1 MELRREEYNCALC
14 GGKDHRGLFSIKG
27 FKLVKCRNCSFV
39 FVNPRI
45 CNEDLP
51 KIYKSNYF
59 NNTEFG
65 YTGYK
70 DNEQLRRRNFKRWL
84 SDIKPY
90 IKKKGN
96 ALDIGCASGDF
107 PEILREEGWEVEGIE
122 LDPAMFEELNRKNIT
137 FFPDVFEKFETSKK
151 YDLITLFD
159 VMEHLP
165 DIHGSLEHLKKILS
179 EDGVIAILTPDYGSS
194 QRKLFG
200 RKWFQFKPVEHIHYF
215 TVDTLQ
221 LALSKHDLQI
231 KHVISP
237 GQYADADF
245 LNSRLDRY
253 GFKATAALSRKVISM
268 FGADGRAWYM
278 DTGSLLAIITNKK

>member
-1 MELRREEYNCALC
+1 MELRREKYNCALC
-14 GGKDHRGLFSIKG
+14 GKDDHKSLYTIKG
-27 FKLVKCRNCSFV
+27 FNLVKCSCDFV

-59 NNTEFG
+59 DNIEFG

-70 DNEQLRRRNFKRWL
+70 DNEQLRRRNFRRWL
-84 SDIKPY
+84 SDIQPS
-90 IKKKGN
+90 INSKGD

-107 PEILREEGWEVEGIE
+107 LEILREQGWNVEGIE
-122 LDPAMFEELNRKNIT
+122 LDPAMFKDLQEKNIPY
-137 FFPDVFEKFETSKK
+137 FPDVFEKFQTSKK
-151 YDLITLFD
+151 FQLITLFD

-165 DIHGSLEHLKKILS
+165 DIHGSLERLKHILAD
-179 EDGVIAILTPDYGSS
+179 DGVIALLTPDYGST

-200 RKWFQFKPVEHIHYF
+200 KKWFQFKPVEHIHYF
-215 TVDTLQ
+215 TDKTLAQALAPHQ
-221 LALSKHDLQI
+221 LEI
-231 KHVISP
+231 KKIIRP

-253 GFKATAALSRKVISM
+253 GFKTTAALSRQVTSM
-268 FGADGRAWYM
+268 FGADGKAWYM
-278 DTGSLLAIITNKK
+278 DTGSLLAVITHKK

>member
-1 MELRREEYNCALC
+1 MELRREAYHCALC
-14 GGKDHRGLFSIKG
+14 GQNNLKGLYTIKG
-27 FKLVKCRNCSFV
+27 FDLVQCNSCDFV

-59 NNTEFG
+59 DNNEFG

-70 DNEQLRRRNFKRWL
+70 DNEQLRKRNFRRWL
-84 SDIKPY
+84 NDIQPY
-90 IKKKGN
+90 IKAKGN

-107 PEILREEGWEVEGIE
+107 LEILREQGWNIEGIE
-122 LDPAMFEELNRKNIT
+122 LDPAMFDELRNRNIP
-137 FFPDVFEKFETSKK
+137 FFPEVFEKFETTKK
-151 YDLITLFD
+151 YQLITLFD

-165 DIHGSLEHLKKILS
+165 DIHGSLERLKSILAD
-179 EDGVIAILTPDYGSS
+179 DGIIALLTPDYGSS

-200 RKWFQFKPVEHIHYF
+200 KKWFQFKPVEHIHYF
-215 TVDTLQ
+215 SEKTLS
-221 LALSKHDLQI
+221 LALSKHGLSITKVI
-231 KHVISP
+231 KP

-253 GFKATAALSRKVISM
+253 GFKTTAALSRKMISM

-278 DTGSLLAIITNKK
+278 DTGSLLAVITHKK

>member
-1 MELRREEYNCALC
+1 MELKREAYNCALC
-14 GGKDHRGLFSIKG
+14 GEKKHDALYTIKG
-27 FKLVKCRNCSFV
+27 FNLVQCSQCEFV

-45 CNEDLP
+45 SNEDLP

-59 NNTEFG
+59 NNQDFG

-70 DNEQLRRRNFKRWL
+70 ENEALRKRNFKRWL
-84 SDIKPY
+84 NDITPY
-90 IKKKGN
+90 IKEKGN

-107 PEILREEGWEVEGIE
+107 LEILREKSWNIEGIE
-122 LDPAMFEELNRKNIT
+122 LDPAMFDELKSKKIE
-137 FFPDVFEKFETSKK
+137 FFPDVFDKFNSTKK

-165 DIHGSLEHLKKILS
+165 DIHGSLTRLKSLLS
-179 EDGVIAILTPDYGSS
+179 EDGSIALLTPDYGSS

-200 RKWFQFKPVEHIHYF
+200 KKWFQFKPVEHIHYF
-215 TVDTLQ
+215 SEKTLAK
-221 LALSKHDLQI
+221 ALSKHDLEI
-231 KHVISP
+231 KKMIKP

-253 GFKATAALSRKVISM
+253 GFKTTATLSRKVLSM
-268 FGADGRAWYM
+268 FGMNDQAWYM
-278 DTGSLLAIITNKK
+278 DTGSLLAVITHKK